1 MVVMLACVVLPQATI
16 LLTPFAPLNC
26 SATSMS
32 ADPYSLTAYTTLDVA
47 TALDL
52 FKVSRQAS
60 IRSWAFDL
68 FSVEKR
74 AGIGLAWCGG
84 WAPQGGA

>member
-1 MVVMLACVVLPQATI
+1 MAMPARAVVLQATI

-26 SATSMS
+26 STTSMS
-32 ADPYSLTAYTTLDVA
+32 ADPDSLTAYTTLDVA

-68 FSVEKR
+68 VFKN
-74 AGIGLAWCGG
+74 GLAWCGA
-84 WAPQGGA
+84 WACPL